1 MTQYSTKLIE
11 KAKIALAA
19 ITLMAIWLF
28 GDGDRTG

>member
-19 ITLMAIWLF
+19 ILLMAIW
-28 GDGDRTG
+28 GMGIGRI